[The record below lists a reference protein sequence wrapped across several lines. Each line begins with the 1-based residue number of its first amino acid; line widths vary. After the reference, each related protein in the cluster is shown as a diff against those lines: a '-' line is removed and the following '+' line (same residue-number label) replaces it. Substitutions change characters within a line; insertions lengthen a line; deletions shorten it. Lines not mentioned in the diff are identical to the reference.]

1 MSEPVSIYRPN
12 ADGELVLVKVIN
24 TQLDFED
31 TKREWIEKSP
41 KAKFVLY
48 AVDLEGGEMRLDEAA
63 SKIAANNKKRGFLVH
78 DPNLN
83 IIIKEELL

>member
-1 MSEPVSIYRPN
+1 MTEPVSIYRPN
-12 ADGELVLVKVIN
+12 TNGDLELVEVI
-24 TQLDFED
+24 TTHKDFED
-31 TKREWIEKSP
+31 TKREWADKTP
-41 KAKFVLY
+41 KARFVLY
-48 AVDLEGGEMRLDEAA
+48 AVNSDGGEMRLDEGA